1 MHIAGR
7 AYDTGHGG
15 SKATTTWPRVRIM
28 LHAGFTK
35 ISMAVASSSHCQD
48 KTNSGVV
55 KSSEGVGRKGQM
67 SSTTD
72 SLAGIEQE
80 YWMGTEIGRLEGY
93 SFQGT
98 VKVVDGSIQKG
109 GKLGAGYMNLR
120 AEKKRQQRKVGRDE
134 EGSSSNC
141 LEPAAFVL
149 ALYGIPVTKLMLY
162 LCDNQALLKAVE
174 RQVGEGGKAM
184 FEEAPD
190 ADILQEAIEQIR
202 KRKTEERGT

>member
-1 MHIAGR
+1 MLGSQRSQWQWHHHLTVKTKQIRALLKVARASAGK
-7 AYDTGHGG
+7 D
-15 SKATTTWPRVRIM
+15 KCQVR
-28 LHAGFTK
+28 LT
-35 ISMAVASSSHCQD
+35 
-48 KTNSGVV
+48 
-55 KSSEGVGRKGQM
+55 
-67 SSTTD
+67 
-72 SLAGIEQE
+72 GIEQE